1 MSLIR
6 LRHFTH
12 LHFTFCFSLLYYIES
27 AERTTPIRD
36 LEMLSIY
43 HMSPPLR
50 KNSLIFV
57 KFPYPPT
64 ALPTRRFDVEIVYND
79 KFTFAY
85 LDRLKMA
92 IKNLR
97 NRLTT
102 DDERRQR
109 EGLEWQA
116 WVIKMLISFGSL
128 LTITREEGDEIVRQ
142 AGRLI
147 GGPEDVVEGT
157 TIPYAG
163 MALVRRGGGSV
174 PVQPLSTQSKKPN
187 RANAM
192 RRVFELT
199 IDGEKQRFKLPLN
212 QVALLGRGKLPE
224 NPDDEVSHYCECWLC
239 ALHTVWEGPY
249 LNNGIRKCLDKKGML
264 ECHCGQTPRCQRYH
278 SEFKEFFDNIGLA

>member
-12 LHFTFCFSLLYYIES
+12 LHFTFCFSLLYYIDS
-27 AERTTPIRD
+27 DERTTPIRD
-36 LEMLSIY
+36 LEMLVYNS
-43 HMSPPLR
+43 SPPLR

-64 ALPTRRFDVEIVYND
+64 ALPTREFDVEIVYND

-85 LDRLKMA
+85 LHRLKMA

-97 NRLTT
+97 NRCTT
-102 DDERRQR
+102 IDELRQR

-128 LTITREEGDEIVRQ
+128 LTITSEEGDEIVRQ

-147 GGPEDVVEGT
+147 GGPEEVVEGT
-157 TIPYAG
+157 TIPYSG
-163 MALVRRGGGSV
+163 MALVRRGCGGSAL
-174 PVQPLSTQSKKPN
+174 QPLSTQSKKPN
-187 RANAM
+187 RNNAM
-192 RRVFELT
+192 RRTFKLT

-239 ALHTVWEGPY
+239 TVHTIWEGGY
-249 LNNGIRKCLDKKGML
+249 VNNGIRKCLDKKGRCD
-264 ECHCGQTPRCQRYH
+264 CHCEQTPRCQRYH
-278 SEFKEFFDNIGLA
+278 AAFKEFFDSL